1 MAQAGAVDVLFEG
14 FMDPLSE
21 RGYQLSAG
29 TLVDATMVPVPRQR
43 NRRDENGAVKT
54 GRIPVA

>member
-1 MAQAGAVDVLFEG
+1 
-14 FMDPLSE
+14 MDPLSE